1 MISYISLTI
10 VTLVMLGGGFFFLI
24 NRYASQ
30 ADEIISETTNQQV
43 LTQLYS
49 FMQERPDIGELSQFI
64 ESLEQV
70 RGVSIELIDASG
82 ESVLDAY
89 TSNAIFSVNLDP
101 EILELLKMD
110 SQSRNEPLPRS
121 DPLSRNDP
129 LSKKEPPPRNDPLS
143 RNGMMHWGLFFNFG
157 PAKDPVPGE
166 DIIQKLLKDGD
177 LRFSIAGVPQTGKL
191 TISSGSLIKQQLLE
205 PSAFAFGFAALI
217 VLMLSVVIGWRI
229 SLSLSRPL
237 RSLTS
242 VVNSMSSGH
251 LEVRAET
258 SSKDEEINRLSAQI
272 NDMAGEL
279 SATIEDLRQEKDRL
293 KRFLVDASHEL
304 RTPVTALSAYLEMLS
319 GKAGEDAERRRE
331 YIDICIAQNNRSRD
345 IVVQLLELLRME
357 QIGDSVSY
365 DRLDAANLFED
376 SIAMMYPA
384 AQEKRISLQFD
395 TSRQLSDAVVYGNRY
410 QLLTALKN
418 IVENAIKYSPEG
430 STIVCEL
437 SVSEDRVEFIVSDT
451 GMGIQEEE
459 LSRVFDRFYRSKK
472 ASGKGSGLGLSIVK
486 RVIENH
492 NGIVTLSNRKDVQ
505 GARCIISL
513 PKASPHQ
520 E

>member
-1 MISYISLTI
+1 
-10 VTLVMLGGGFFFLI
+10 
-24 NRYASQ
+24 
-30 ADEIISETTNQQV
+30 
-43 LTQLYS
+43 
-49 FMQERPDIGELSQFI
+49 
-64 ESLEQV
+64 
-70 RGVSIELIDASG
+70 
-82 ESVLDAY
+82 
-89 TSNAIFSVNLDP
+89 
-101 EILELLKMD
+101 
-110 SQSRNEPLPRS
+110 
-121 DPLSRNDP
+121 
-129 LSKKEPPPRNDPLS
+129 
-143 RNGMMHWGLFFNFG
+143 
-157 PAKDPVPGE
+157 
-166 DIIQKLLKDGD
+166 
-177 LRFSIAGVPQTGKL
+177 
-191 TISSGSLIKQQLLE
+191 
-205 PSAFAFGFAALI
+205 
-217 VLMLSVVIGWRI
+217 
-229 SLSLSRPL
+229 
-237 RSLTS
+237 
-242 VVNSMSSGH
+242 
-251 LEVRAET
+251 VRAET

-345 IVVQLLELLRME
+345 IVIQLLELLRME

-395 TSRQLSDAVVYGNRY
+395 TSRQLSDVVVYGNRY

-472 ASGKGSGLGLSIVK
+472 ACGKGSGLGLSIVK
-486 RVIENH
+486 RIIENH
-492 NGIVTLSNRKDVQ
+492 DGIVTIANRKDVQ
-505 GARCIISL
+505 GVRCIISL
-513 PKASPHQ
+513 PKAPSHQ